1 MTKES
6 HWSQACDVVRLS
18 LHGGLE
24 RKLHEAVKV
33 KPRLLWCLQDVGD
46 VRVMEYLLRKATNKE
61 WNQPKKENCIAASKT
76 KRSWRSEEC
85 FDIKHE
91 EFRVVQLVFNLASL
105 QHFLTMHP
113 SLHFGALMYI
123 LCHYML
129 EVCDLPFHFDL

>member
-1 MTKES
+1 M
-6 HWSQACDVVRLS
+6 
-18 LHGGLE
+18 
-24 RKLHEAVKV
+24 RKKCAAVN
-33 KPRLLWCLQDVGD
+33 
-46 VRVMEYLLRKATNKE
+46 KAE
-61 WNQPKKENCIAASKT
+61 
-76 KRSWRSEEC
+76 RSWRSEEC

-129 EVCDLPFHFDL
+129 EVGDLVFNFDFTWGYS